1 LCFAK
6 KLDNMNRSTMKELVE
21 RLVESWNAHDP
32 DAVAQCYAP
41 DAVSRDITLSGSEP
55 LRGRDAIRNAAA
67 MYMGAFPDIRFDIRR
82 VACDRDLI
90 CEEWRATGTHEGDLM
105 GLEPTGRKGST
116 LGCNVIQVGA
126 DGLIHSETTYWDAA
140 GLYRQLGA
148 LRELARVA
156 E

>member
-1 LCFAK
+1 
-6 KLDNMNRSTMKELVE
+6 MNRSTMKELVE

-32 DAVAQCYAP
+32 NAVAQCYAP

-82 VACDRDLI
+82 VACDGDLI
-90 CEEWRATGTHEGDLM
+90 CEEWRAAGTHEGDLM

-116 LGCNVIQVGA
+116 LGCNVMQVGA

-148 LRELARVA
+148 LRELASAA